1 MVQQTVEDGADGLV
15 VLSQPVHL
23 FDLAEDLPLTQH
35 QAVETSAHPQE
46 VLDGLFVMQR
56 KQVGLEV
63 GVSQAAVVSEK
74 IPNRCHTILGMA
86 QQGIDLEAVTG
97 TED

>member
-1 MVQQTVEDGADGLV
+1 MVLP
-15 VLSQPVHL
+15 QPVHL
-23 FDLAEDLPLTQH
+23 FDLAEDLPFTQH
-35 QAVETSAHPQE
+35 QAVEASTHPQQ

-56 KQVGLEV
+56 KQVGLKI
-63 GVSQAAVVSEK
+63 GISQATVIGKEIS
-74 IPNRCHTILGMA
+74 NRCHTIVWMA